1 MYRNDYEKTLERIK
15 TASELSRDLDNLQRC
30 DQVLRDFDR
39 VQAISVLTS
48 VIQDYR
54 SLINTYGFL
63 FDGVRVVDSIPLNQ
77 IGDGD
82 LIAQI
87 RYVMQHIPAYIL
99 LREGKKELAKRINDW
114 VNHQYGVPQN
124 YYWEL

>member
-39 VQAISVLTS
+39 VQAISVLTN

-63 FDGVRVVDSIPLNQ
+63 FDGVRVIDSIPLNQ